1 MIILVVK
8 LNNML
13 DENAT
18 IIVIDDKFKSPSHQ
32 LKIIGENENYD
43 GIYIFDLLLTK
54 GIISNRFVEAEFNK
68 CILNKA
74 SLKYCHFNEYE
85 VQKIN
90 KNLVEKVND
99 LSEFLTDNEI
109 KSILENV
116 QRTDVLKPMQYI

>member
-1 MIILVVK
+1 MVVK

-13 DENAT
+13 NENAT

-43 GIYIFDLLLTK
+43 GIYIFDLLLAK
-54 GIISNRFVEAEFNK
+54 GLISNRFVEAEFNK
-68 CILNKA
+68 GVLNKA

-90 KNLVEKVND
+90 KNLVEKVKD

-109 KSILENV
+109 KSLMENV
-116 QRTDVLKPMQYI
+116 HKTYDLKPMQYI

>member
-1 MIILVVK
+1 
-8 LNNML
+8 ML

-68 CILNKA
+68 GILNKS